1 MPSAATLTATIRF
14 QTSPSFGP
22 NLVLGDSSSPLGTGV
37 LSDSASTPVD
47 ITSMLNSVAI
57 RRGRNRILDRFEAGT
72 CTIELTDTT
81 GIFDPDNGTY
91 ANEILPMRQ
100 LQIQATYGA
109 TVYTLYS
116 GFIDEWDYTYRPGET
131 AAFMTVRA
139 VDSFRLLNLS
149 NVSTVT
155 DGIAG
160 QTTATRLGKILD
172 MISWPSSLRDFSSG
186 TGQTT
191 VQADAGGTRDVLS
204 TCQQVTQ
211 TELGAFYCET
221 NGVLKFLDRADIIA
235 KHDETPIEFDDTG
248 TNIQYQAVDFDIDDT
263 VLANDVTVER
273 AGGTAQNVSDS
284 TSISSYFERDYNRTG
299 LIMQTDADA
308 LNQAQSIL
316 GSRKDPKLR
325 VGSISL
331 DTYSNVS
338 NRVTAALNTKIFDPI
353 KVTRTQPGGGTVSRT
368 LSVQGIEHNITPNN
382 WVTTFQTAEKIL
394 DGFVL
399 DSSTSGILGT
409 NALSY

>member
-1 MPSAATLTATIRF
+1 MPAAATLTATIRF

-22 NLVLGDSSSPLGTGV
+22 NLILGDASSPLGTGV
-37 LSDSASTPVD
+37 LSDATSTPVD
-47 ITSMLNSVAI
+47 ITNMLNTVAI
-57 RRGRNRILDRFEAGT
+57 RRGRNRVLDRFEAGT

-149 NVSTVT
+149 NIGTVT
-155 DGIAG
+155 DSGAG
-160 QTTATRLGKILD
+160 QSTSTRLGKILD
-172 MISWPSSLRDFSSG
+172 MITWPSSLRDFS
-186 TGQTT
+186 TGAAQTT
-191 VQADAGGTRDVLS
+191 VQADTGGTRDVLS
-204 TCQQVTQ
+204 ACQQVSQ

-221 NGVLKFLDRADIIA
+221 NGVLKFLDRSAIIA
-235 KHDETPIEFDDTG
+235 KHAETPIEFDDTG
-248 TNIQYQAVDFDIDDT
+248 ANIQYQAVDFDIDDT
-263 VLANDVTVER
+263 VLANDVTVTR
-273 AGGTAQNVSDS
+273 NSGTAQNVTDT
-284 TSISSYFERDYNRTG
+284 TSITNFFERDYNRTG

-308 LNQAQSIL
+308 LNQANSIL

-325 VGSISL
+325 VGSIAL
-331 DTYSNVS
+331 DAYANVS

-368 LSVQGIEHNITPNN
+368 LSVQGIEHNITPSN